1 MTESQPEKA
10 PAKKVP
16 GERIPPKRIPAEKV
30 LSEVLLRR
38 IKQNSRRLAV
48 EAMRSME
55 HQLPFVRE
63 LDASQRAD
71 VQMVVQTAVSNFVD
85 WLQNPDG
92 DILSTVQA
100 FRVVPQD
107 LTRKVKLRET
117 VDMVRVAM
125 EFFETWLPLMARDQA
140 QLVMLTESVLR
151 YGRDLGFAA
160 ASVYASAAET
170 RGAWDTRL
178 EAMVVDAIVRGDSS
192 AAMLSQAATLNWQ
205 PTTTITAIVGSP
217 PPADRG
223 NAVGHVHAVANSHG
237 RSALAVVQGTR
248 LVVVVSGE
256 LEVPGAFTDELLQAF
271 SADPVV
277 VGRSVETLGAA
288 HESAQE
294 ALRGFQ
300 AAIAWR
306 GAPRP
311 VYASELL
318 PERALLGD
326 RTAFAA
332 LDQLVIAP
340 LTASGQALSATL
352 DSFLEGGGSIER
364 CARELYVHPNTVR
377 YRLRKIATV
386 TGRDPTDARDAYVL
400 KVAISASRLMQA
412 GLTPFAEVTKITPVT

>member
-1 MTESQPEKA
+1 MTDGQS
-10 PAKKVP
+10 
-16 GERIPPKRIPAEKV
+16 EKV

-38 IKQNSRRLAV
+38 IKRNSRRLAV

-55 HQLPFVRE
+55 DQLPFVRE

-160 ASVYASAAET
+160 AAVYASAAEA

-178 EAMVVDAIVRGDSS
+178 EAMVVDAIVRGDSG

-205 PTTTITAIVGSP
+205 PATTVTAVVGAP

-223 NAVGHVHAVANSHG
+223 NAVGHVHAVASRYG

-256 LEVPGAFTDELLQAF
+256 VSTDAVASRDAQSTAEFTEELLQGF
-271 SADPVV
+271 ADGPVV

-294 ALRGFQ
+294 ALRGYQ
-300 AAIAWR
+300 AVVAWR

-311 VYASELL
+311 VHASELL

-326 RTAFAA
+326 RSAFVA
-332 LDQLVIAP
+332 LDELVIAP
-340 LTASGQALSATL
+340 LTASGQSLSDTL
-352 DSFLEGGGSIER
+352 DSFLDGGGSIER

-377 YRLRKIATV
+377 YRLRKIASV
-386 TGRDPTDARDAYVL
+386 TGRDPSDARDAYVL
-400 KVAISASRLMQA
+400 KVAISASRMLLA
-412 GLTPFAEVTKITPVT
+412 GLKPLTEVTTTTPVT

>member
-1 MTESQPEKA
+1 MTDSRP
-10 PAKKVP
+10 
-16 GERIPPKRIPAEKV
+16 EKV
-30 LSEVLLRR
+30 LSEMLLRR
-38 IKQNSRRLAV
+38 IKRNSRRLAV

-55 HQLPFVRE
+55 TQLPFVRE

-85 WLQNPDG
+85 WLENPDG

-125 EFFETWLPLMARDQA
+125 EFFEDWLPLMARDQA

-160 ASVYASAAET
+160 AAVYASAAEA

-192 AAMLSQAATLNWQ
+192 AAMLSQASTLNWL
-205 PTTTITAIVGSP
+205 PAEKVTVIVGSP
-217 PPADRG
+217 PPLDRG
-223 NAVGHVHAVANSHG
+223 GAVGHVHTVTSNHG
-237 RSALAVVQGTR
+237 RSGLAVVQGAR
-248 LVVVVSGE
+248 LVVVISGE
-256 LEVPGAFTDELLQAF
+256 VDGPSDFADELWQAF
-271 SADPVV
+271 SDGPVV
-277 VGRSVETLGAA
+277 VGKSVDSLTDA

-300 AAIAWR
+300 AVVAWR

-311 VYASELL
+311 VHALELL

-326 RTAFAA
+326 RAAFLA
-332 LDQLVIAP
+332 LDHLMIAP
-340 LTASGQALSATL
+340 LTASGHALSDTL

-377 YRLRKIATV
+377 YRLRKIASI
-386 TGRDPTDARDAYVL
+386 TGRDPSDARDAYVL
-400 KVAISASRLMQA
+400 KVAISASRMIHA
-412 GLTPFAEVTKITPVT
+412 GLVPFTEVTQITPVT

>member
-1 MTESQPEKA
+1 MTDDQP
-10 PAKKVP
+10 
-16 GERIPPKRIPAEKV
+16 EKV
-30 LSEVLLRR
+30 LSEMLLRR
-38 IKQNSRRLAV
+38 IKRNSRRLAV

-55 HQLPFVRE
+55 QQLPFVRE

-140 QLVMLTESVLR
+140 QLVLLTESVLR

-160 ASVYASAAET
+160 AAVYASAAEA

-178 EAMVVDAIVRGDSS
+178 EAMVVDAIVRGDSG

-205 PTTTITAIVGSP
+205 PATTVTAIVGSP
-217 PPADRG
+217 PPSDRG
-223 NAVGHVHAVANSHG
+223 YAVGHVHAVASRHG

-248 LVVVVSGE
+248 LVLVVSGE
-256 LEVPGAFTDELLQAF
+256 VVSGEPGSAGEFTEELLEAF
-271 SADPVV
+271 ADGPVV
-277 VGRSVETLGAA
+277 IGRSVQTLGAA

-300 AAIAWR
+300 AVVAWR

-311 VYASELL
+311 VHASELL

-326 RTAFAA
+326 RTAFQA
-332 LDQLVIAP
+332 LEEVVIAP
-340 LTASGQALSATL
+340 LVASGGALSDTL
-352 DSFLEGGGSIER
+352 DSFLDCGSSIER

-377 YRLRKIATV
+377 YRLRKIAAV
-386 TGRDPTDARDAYVL
+386 TGRDPSDARDAYVL
-400 KVAISASRLMQA
+400 KVALSASRMVHA
-412 GLTPFAEVTKITPVT
+412 GLLPFTEVTKITPVT

>member
-1 MTESQPEKA
+1 MTDGPPEK
-10 PAKKVP
+10 
-16 GERIPPKRIPAEKV
+16 I
-30 LSEVLLRR
+30 LSEMLLRR
-38 IKQNSRRLAV
+38 IKRNSRRLAV

-55 HQLPFVRE
+55 NQLPFVRE

-85 WLQNPDG
+85 WLENPDG

-125 EFFETWLPLMARDQA
+125 EFFETWLPMMARDQA
-140 QLVMLTESVLR
+140 QLVMLTEAVLR

-160 ASVYASAAET
+160 AAVYASAAEA

-178 EAMVVDAIVRGDSS
+178 EAMVVDAIVRGDSG

-205 PTTTITAIVGSP
+205 PATTVTVLVGSP
-217 PPADRG
+217 PEADRG
-223 NAVGHVHAVANSHG
+223 YAVWHVHKVAGNHG

-248 LVVVVSGE
+248 LVLVVSGD
-256 LEVPGAFTDELLQAF
+256 LEAPGEFIDELLQAF
-271 SADPVV
+271 SDGPVV
-277 VGRSVETLGAA
+277 IGRSVETLAAA

-294 ALRGFQ
+294 ALRGYQ
-300 AAIAWR
+300 AVVAWR

-311 VYASELL
+311 VHASELL

-326 RTAFAA
+326 QTAFLA
-332 LDQLVIAP
+332 LDESIVAP
-340 LTASGQALSATL
+340 LTASGPALSDTL
-352 DSFLEGGGSIER
+352 DSFLDCGGSIER

-377 YRLRKIATV
+377 YRLRKIAGV
-386 TGRDPTDARDAYVL
+386 TGRDPSDARDAYVL
-400 KVAISASRLMQA
+400 KVAISASRMLHA
-412 GLTPFAEVTKITPVT
+412 GLTPFTQATQATHITPVT